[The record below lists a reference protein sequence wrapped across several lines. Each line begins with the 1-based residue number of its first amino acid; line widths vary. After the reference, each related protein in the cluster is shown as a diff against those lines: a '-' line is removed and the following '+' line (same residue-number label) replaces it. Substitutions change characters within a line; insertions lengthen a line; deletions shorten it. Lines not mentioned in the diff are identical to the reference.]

1 MKERLEIIER
11 RLSEIKE
18 LSDKNNADIDALT
31 KETDSLIEE
40 RKKIIEKGEKRKKLL
55 DSMLDGKEFLERK
68 YTFSDEENQKSED
81 NDRGNVEYRSAFL
94 KKIRGLDLTE
104 KEKRAFYSVS
114 GNSQAVIPTQT
125 ANEILTKIKQ
135 YAPLLDKIT
144 LLNVSGN
151 VKFAVEDEVTDAEI
165 HVEGSEIT
173 ASKNTLKTV
182 SLTGYEITKYV
193 KVSKTVSTMSIDA
206 FENWLTDL
214 LSRKLAEKINALII
228 NGTGTDEP
236 TGVDKAITWDE
247 TNSVTIAKDTK
258 LTSDNVLTLIGLL
271 PGRYDKYAEFV
282 MSKKTL
288 FTKFMPLQDNSKN
301 KLVTNEGNEYYVYGY
316 HVMLDEDRKLGEAY
330 LGDFSKICGN
340 LSEDITITSNYE
352 LKTNSFEF
360 LGCAIFDSKIADNE
374 AFVKLIQSE

>member
-1 MKERLEIIER
+1 MKERLQEIER
-11 RLSEIKE
+11 RLSEIKV
-18 LSDKNNADIDALT
+18 LLDNSDADIEALT
-31 KETDSLIEE
+31 EETDLLIEE

-55 DSMLDGKEFLERK
+55 DNIIEEKEFLKRK
-68 YTFSDEENQKSED
+68 YNFSDEKNQKKED
-81 NDRGNVEYRSAFL
+81 IDRGNAEYRSAFL
-94 KKIRGLDLTE
+94 KKLRGLDLNE
-104 KEKRAFYSVS
+104 KEKRAFAFVS
-114 GNSQAVIPTQT
+114 ENSQAVIPTQT
-125 ANEILTKIKQ
+125 GNEILTKIKQ

-151 VKFAVEDEVTDAEI
+151 VKFAVEDEVTNAEI

-173 ASKNTLKTV
+173 ASNDTLKTV

-193 KVSKTVSTMSIDA
+193 KVSKTVSTMSIDS

-228 NGTGTDEP
+228 NGTGTEEP
-236 TGVDKAITWDE
+236 TGIDKAITWDA
-247 TNSVTIAKDTK
+247 TNSVTVAKEAK
-258 LTSDNVLTLIGLL
+258 LSSDNVLTLVGLL
-271 PGRYDKYAEFV
+271 PGHFDKSAEFV

-316 HVMLDEDRKLGEAY
+316 HVMLDEEVKLGEAY
-330 LGDFSKICGN
+330 LGDFGKICGN
-340 LSEDITITSNYE
+340 LPENITITSDYE

-360 LGCAIFDSKIADNE
+360 LGCAIFDSKIADTK